1 MKKFALFVFNIAA
14 VYCIYAATSSLI
26 GAILCSNIFA
36 IIYYII
42 AIGIIIPALYNSKSV
57 VDFLLDGTTVHE
69 IIGLVMVSVIIW
81 YFIYGTWMDIMKTCY

>member
-1 MKKFALFVFNIAA
+1 MKKFVIFNITA
-14 VYCIYAATSSLI
+14 VYCIFAATSSLI

-36 IIYYII
+36 IIYYTI
-42 AIGIIIPALYNSKSV
+42 AIGIIIPVLYNSKSV
-57 VDFLLDGTTVHE
+57 VDFLLDGTTVYE